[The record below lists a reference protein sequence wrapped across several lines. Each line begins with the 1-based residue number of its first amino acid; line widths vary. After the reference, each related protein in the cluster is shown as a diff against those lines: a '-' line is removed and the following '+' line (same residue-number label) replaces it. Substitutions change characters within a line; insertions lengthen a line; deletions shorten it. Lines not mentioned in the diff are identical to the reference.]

1 MRYGCSNGSQQC
13 NCSSSTCL
21 CLGSALEKQAPSLPA
36 SMERLLSSG
45 SFMNSTPVML
55 LPSKASSAANT
66 PTFLQMASAVSLLSP
81 VMTMTC
87 TAAQLGRR
95 QGEVQQVDR
104 LRLCTMQMHDPV
116 QSHDCIVKL
125 E

>member
-1 MRYGCSNGSQQC
+1 MRYGCSKGSQLD
-13 NCSSSTCL
+13 NCRGSTCL

-55 LPSKASSAANT
+55 LPSKSSSAAKT
-66 PTFLQMASAVSLLSP
+66 PTFLHMASAVSLLSP

-87 TAAQLGRR
+87 RPAKLGQR
-95 QGEVQQVDR
+95 QGEVQQVAR
-104 LRLCTMQMHDPV
+104 LNHCTMQTHDTRCSP
-116 QSHDCIVKL
+116 ITA
-125 E
+125 